1 MGASQ
6 GRWRRK
12 CYFYD
17 VKKAWVCSEILA
29 PTRSLYQL
37 GPHSSHR
44 RQIMRDF
51 DFARNWRPPSECGK
65 SQNEESDEEVEE
77 AQVQVPFRPTKIQ
90 QAPATT
96 NQKGRY
102 SAVASFA
109 AHSNTRTQTSIVS
122 AFARQSQNTFNS
134 TRTSSRNVGKKSSIL
149 YDSDS
154 D

>member
-1 MGASQ
+1 M
-6 GRWRRK
+6 
-12 CYFYD
+12 
-17 VKKAWVCSEILA
+17 I
-29 PTRSLYQL
+29 
-37 GPHSSHR
+37 
-44 RQIMRDF
+44 
-51 DFARNWRPPSECGK
+51 
-65 SQNEESDEEVEE
+65 EESDEEVED
-77 AQVQVPFRPTKIQ
+77 AQVQAPFRPTKIQ
-90 QAPATT
+90 QAPAAT

-102 SAVASFA
+102 GAVASFA